1 MKCFL
6 KRTGLLCLLVLLLP
20 DLSWAKIYSG
30 LCGEIVRWKLDT
42 ETGLLD
48 IYNSQP
54 GAYSKMIDYSYS
66 LSAPWYEYRESIRSV
81 NLSGILKIGDWA
93 FYGCSGLTSVT
104 IPEGV
109 TSIGYYAFVYCSG
122 LTSVTIPKSVTS
134 IGGNAFQ
141 NCSSLTSITIPEGVT
156 SIGISAFYGCSG
168 LTSITIPESVT
179 TIGNYAFRGCSGL
192 TSITIPEGVKSIG
205 YYAFAYCS
213 GLTSVTIPKS
223 VTSIGDEAFSGC
235 YFSRD
240 KFINKS
246 QLSNYYNWGVTLCD
260 EETSDGLFIEDFIVV
275 KCRPWVSSVCIP
287 EGVTGIGGS
296 AFSGRSGL
304 TSVTIPEGV
313 TSIGSYAFSSCSS
326 LTSVTIPE
334 SVTSIGG
341 SAFYK
346 CTGLTSITIPESV
359 TSIGDNAFHGC
370 KGLTSVTIP
379 EGVTSI
385 GNDAF
390 YGCSG
395 LTTITIPESVTNIG
409 TSVFSGCSGLTS
421 VELNSSAITSAT
433 YSSLYNI
440 GSIFGSQVKKY
451 IIGGSR
457 ITDYAFYECSGLES
471 VTLSDRVTS
480 IGNYAFSGCSGLT
493 SVTIPESVTSI
504 GGSAFSSCSGLTSI
518 TIPEGVASIG
528 SSAFD
533 GCSGLTSI
541 TIPEGVTSIG
551 DYAFFGCSGLTSIT
565 IPEGV
570 ASIGRYAFS
579 RCSGL
584 TSVTIPESVTNIGDG
599 AFSSC
604 SGLTSIT
611 IPESVTSISSSA
623 FDGCSGL
630 TSITIPKGVTSIG
643 SSAFSGCS
651 RLTSIELNSNTISS
665 AKYSSTKNF
674 GTLFGSQVKE
684 YIFGNN
690 VSTIGDYAFYGCSN
704 MTAITI
710 PKSVTSIDSYAF
722 YGCANLTTLNLD
734 CENVGSWFA
743 NNTKLV
749 SLTLGEHVKII
760 GQKAFSGCT
769 GLRSVTIPAN
779 VIGIDQTAFNGCTDI
794 KLNAVRGTDGML
806 SVWNYGA
813 DPYEFG
819 SSELLERPLL
829 SMVSATQ
836 TSIIYQVDNVYP
848 EIEYLYDYNSSPLGN
863 NEYLVSGLRPE
874 LSQPFRLVVKSANNS
889 YSTQF
894 NMETLPISPKLVC
907 EGATASSLSVRG
919 NYTEGDAKVVSTSLI
934 VNGKEL
940 GQENGTMYELDPNTP
955 YYCEYRVVVEY
966 GNDELYT
973 YYGTDYFSTNELSM
987 VTQQPKVISAGNII
1001 VAADTNL
1008 SEEESKTGFEWRRI
1022 DWTDDFTSNYG
1033 GAFLYG
1039 GRMEGYIRN
1048 LNTDRLWKYRAYYES
1063 DSGKRYYGQW
1073 VGIDPTN
1080 TSYFEPTVY
1089 TYAQFVVND
1098 NTAEVKGYAMRGT
1111 EDVRKQGFMYWKK
1124 ESSSIGGI
1132 SNNIP
1137 ASAMTVEAK
1146 GNVMVATLE
1155 NLDYDTEYSYVA
1167 FATTADNETFYGEEQ
1182 MFKTG
1187 TASQEVID
1195 GIEGTEDA
1203 AVLTEV
1209 ARYDLNG
1216 RKISS
1221 PQKGINIIRQSDGT
1235 VKKVMVK

>member
-1 MKCFL
+1 MKTFF
-6 KRTGLLCLLVLLLP
+6 KRAGILCLVVILLP
-20 DLSWAKIYSG
+20 AISYASIYSG
-30 LCGEIVRWKLDT
+30 SCGQDVIWKLDT
-42 ETGLLD
+42 ETGLLE
-48 IYNSQP
+48 IYNSRP
-54 GAYSKMIDYSYS
+54 GAYSNIPDYYSYS
-66 LSAPWYEYRESIRSV
+66 GIPWYDYKIHIRSV
-81 NLSGILKIGDWA
+81 RLSGISYIGNSA
-93 FYGCSGLTSVT
+93 FTNCSSLTSVT

-109 TSIGYYAFVYCSG
+109 TGIGS
-122 LTSVTIPKSVTS
+122 
-134 IGGNAFQ
+134 
-141 NCSSLTSITIPEGVT
+141 
-156 SIGISAFYGCSG
+156 SAFS
-168 LTSITIPESVT
+168 
-179 TIGNYAFRGCSGL
+179 GCSGL
-192 TSITIPEGVKSIG
+192 TSITIPEGV
-205 YYAFAYCS
+205 
-213 GLTSVTIPKS
+213 
-223 VTSIGDEAFSGC
+223 
-235 YFSRD
+235 
-240 KFINKS
+240 
-246 QLSNYYNWGVTLCD
+246 
-260 EETSDGLFIEDFIVV
+260 
-275 KCRPWVSSVCIP
+275 
-287 EGVTGIGGS
+287 TG
-296 AFSGRSGL
+296 
-304 TSVTIPEGV
+304 
-313 TSIGSYAFSSCSS
+313 
-326 LTSVTIPE
+326 
-334 SVTSIGG
+334 
-341 SAFYK
+341 
-346 CTGLTSITIPESV
+346 
-359 TSIGDNAFHGC
+359 
-370 KGLTSVTIP
+370 
-379 EGVTSI
+379 
-385 GNDAF
+385 
-390 YGCSG
+390 
-395 LTTITIPESVTNIG
+395 
-409 TSVFSGCSGLTS
+409 
-421 VELNSSAITSAT
+421 
-433 YSSLYNI
+433 
-440 GSIFGSQVKKY
+440 
-451 IIGGSR
+451 
-457 ITDYAFYECSGLES
+457 
-471 VTLSDRVTS
+471 
-480 IGNYAFSGCSGLT
+480 
-493 SVTIPESVTSI
+493 
-504 GGSAFSSCSGLTSI
+504 
-518 TIPEGVASIG
+518 IG
-528 SSAFD
+528 SSAFAY
-533 GCSGLTSI
+533 CSGLTSI

-551 DYAFFGCSGLTSIT
+551 SSAFYS
-565 IPEGV
+565 
-570 ASIGRYAFS
+570 
-579 RCSGL
+579 CSGL
-584 TSVTIPESVTNIGDG
+584 TSVIIPESVTSIGNE
-599 AFSSC
+599 AFYKC
-604 SGLTSIT
+604 SGLHTIIVKQGNPKYDSRDDCNAIIETNTNTLLWGCNTTT

-623 FDGCSGL
+623 F
-630 TSITIPKGVTSIG
+630 
-643 SSAFSGCS
+643 
-651 RLTSIELNSNTISS
+651 
-665 AKYSSTKNF
+665 
-674 GTLFGSQVKE
+674 
-684 YIFGNN
+684 
-690 VSTIGDYAFYGCSN
+690 YGCSN
-704 MTAITI
+704 LTTITI

-722 YGCANLTTLNLD
+722 DGCDNLTTLNLD
-734 CENVGSWFA
+734 CENVSSWFA
-743 NNTKLV
+743 NKTKLV

-829 SMVSATQ
+829 SMVSVTQ
-836 TSIIYQVDNVYP
+836 TSIVYQVDNVYP
-848 EIEYLYDYNSSPLGN
+848 EIEYLHDYNSSPLGN

-874 LSQPFRLVVKSANNS
+874 LSQPISLVVKSANNS

-940 GQENGTMYELDPNTP
+940 GQENGTMYKLDPNTP

-1033 GAFLYG
+1033 GAYLYG

-1124 ESSSIGGI
+1124 GSSSIGGN

-1203 AVLTEV
+1203 DVLTEV

>member
-1 MKCFL
+1 
-6 KRTGLLCLLVLLLP
+6 
-20 DLSWAKIYSG
+20 
-30 LCGEIVRWKLDT
+30 
-42 ETGLLD
+42 
-48 IYNSQP
+48 
-54 GAYSKMIDYSYS
+54 
-66 LSAPWYEYRESIRSV
+66 
-81 NLSGILKIGDWA
+81 
-93 FYGCSGLTSVT
+93 
-104 IPEGV
+104 
-109 TSIGYYAFVYCSG
+109 
-122 LTSVTIPKSVTS
+122 
-134 IGGNAFQ
+134 
-141 NCSSLTSITIPEGVT
+141 
-156 SIGISAFYGCSG
+156 
-168 LTSITIPESVT
+168 
-179 TIGNYAFRGCSGL
+179 
-192 TSITIPEGVKSIG
+192 
-205 YYAFAYCS
+205 
-213 GLTSVTIPKS
+213 
-223 VTSIGDEAFSGC
+223 
-235 YFSRD
+235 
-240 KFINKS
+240 
-246 QLSNYYNWGVTLCD
+246 
-260 EETSDGLFIEDFIVV
+260 
-275 KCRPWVSSVCIP
+275 
-287 EGVTGIGGS
+287 
-296 AFSGRSGL
+296 
-304 TSVTIPEGV
+304 
-313 TSIGSYAFSSCSS
+313 
-326 LTSVTIPE
+326 
-334 SVTSIGG
+334 
-341 SAFYK
+341 
-346 CTGLTSITIPESV
+346 
-359 TSIGDNAFHGC
+359 
-370 KGLTSVTIP
+370 
-379 EGVTSI
+379 
-385 GNDAF
+385 
-390 YGCSG
+390 
-395 LTTITIPESVTNIG
+395 
-409 TSVFSGCSGLTS
+409 
-421 VELNSSAITSAT
+421 
-433 YSSLYNI
+433 
-440 GSIFGSQVKKY
+440 
-451 IIGGSR
+451 
-457 ITDYAFYECSGLES
+457 
-471 VTLSDRVTS
+471 
-480 IGNYAFSGCSGLT
+480 
-493 SVTIPESVTSI
+493 
-504 GGSAFSSCSGLTSI
+504 
-518 TIPEGVASIG
+518 
-528 SSAFD
+528 
-533 GCSGLTSI
+533 
-541 TIPEGVTSIG
+541 
-551 DYAFFGCSGLTSIT
+551 
-565 IPEGV
+565 
-570 ASIGRYAFS
+570 
-579 RCSGL
+579 
-584 TSVTIPESVTNIGDG
+584 
-599 AFSSC
+599 
-604 SGLTSIT
+604 
-611 IPESVTSISSSA
+611 
-623 FDGCSGL
+623 
-630 TSITIPKGVTSIG
+630 
-643 SSAFSGCS
+643 
-651 RLTSIELNSNTISS
+651 
-665 AKYSSTKNF
+665 
-674 GTLFGSQVKE
+674 
-684 YIFGNN
+684 
-690 VSTIGDYAFYGCSN
+690 
-704 MTAITI
+704 
-710 PKSVTSIDSYAF
+710 VTSIDSYAF
-722 YGCANLTTLNLD
+722 FWCDNLTTLNLD
-734 CENVGSWFA
+734 CENVRSWFA

-848 EIEYLYDYNSSPLGN
+848 EIEYLYDNNSSPLGN

-874 LSQPFRLVVKSANNS
+874 LSQPISLVVKSANNS

-907 EGATASSLSVRG
+907 EGATSSSLSVRG

-940 GQENGTMYELDPNTP
+940 GQENGTMYKLDPNTP

-1033 GAFLYG
+1033 GAYLYG

-1124 ESSSIGGI
+1124 GSSSIGGN

-1137 ASAMTVEAK
+1137 ASAMTIEAK

-1187 TASQEVID
+1187 TAGQEVID

-1203 AVLTEV
+1203 DILTEV

-1221 PQKGINIIRQSDGT
+1221 PQKGINIIHLSDGT

>member
-6 KRTGLLCLLVLLLP
+6 KRTGLLCLVVILLP
-20 DLSWAKIYSG
+20 AISYASIYSG
-30 LCGEIVRWKLDT
+30 SCGQDVQWKLDT
-42 ETGLLD
+42 ESGLLE
-48 IYNSQP
+48 IYNSRP
-54 GAYSKMIDYSYS
+54 EAYSNIPDYYSYS
-66 LSAPWYEYRESIRSV
+66 GVPWFNYKIHIRSV
-81 NLSGILKIGDWA
+81 SLSGILKIGDSA
-93 FYGCSGLTSVT
+93 FYGCSGLTSFTIPESVTSIGSSAFQGCSGLTSVTIPESVTSIGSSAFYGCNGLTSVTISKGVINIGSAAFSGCSGLTSVTIPESVTSIGSSAFRDCSGLTSIIIPEGVTSIRAVAFSGCSGLTSVTIPEGVTTIGESAFHGCSGLTSVTIPESVTSIGDFAFYGCKGLTSVTIPEGVTSIGDFAFSDCSGLTSVT

-109 TSIGYYAFVYCSG
+109 TSIGSSAFAYCSG
-122 LTSVTIPKSVTS
+122 LTSITIPKSVTS
-134 IGGNAFQ
+134 IGSYAF
-141 NCSSLTSITIPEGVT
+141 
-156 SIGISAFYGCSG
+156 AGCSG
-168 LTSITIPESVT
+168 LTAITIPESVT
-179 TIGNYAFRGCSGL
+179 
-192 TSITIPEGVKSIG
+192 SIG
-205 YYAFAYCS
+205 S
-213 GLTSVTIPKS
+213 S
-223 VTSIGDEAFSGC
+223 AFSGC

-240 KFINKS
+240 KFINRS
-246 QLSNYYNWGVTLCD
+246 QLSNYNNWGATLYD
-260 EETSDGLFIEDFIVV
+260 EETSDGLFIEDHIVV

-296 AFSGRSGL
+296 AFYGR
-304 TSVTIPEGV
+304 
-313 TSIGSYAFSSCSS
+313 
-326 LTSVTIPE
+326 
-334 SVTSIGG
+334 
-341 SAFYK
+341 
-346 CTGLTSITIPESV
+346 
-359 TSIGDNAFHGC
+359 
-370 KGLTSVTIP
+370 
-379 EGVTSI
+379 
-385 GNDAF
+385 
-390 YGCSG
+390 
-395 LTTITIPESVTNIG
+395 
-409 TSVFSGCSGLTS
+409 
-421 VELNSSAITSAT
+421 
-433 YSSLYNI
+433 
-440 GSIFGSQVKKY
+440 
-451 IIGGSR
+451 
-457 ITDYAFYECSGLES
+457 
-471 VTLSDRVTS
+471 
-480 IGNYAFSGCSGLT
+480 SGLT

-504 GGSAFSSCSGLTSI
+504 GDIAFRDCK
-518 TIPEGVASIG
+518 
-528 SSAFD
+528 
-533 GCSGLTSI
+533 
-541 TIPEGVTSIG
+541 
-551 DYAFFGCSGLTSIT
+551 
-565 IPEGV
+565 
-570 ASIGRYAFS
+570 
-579 RCSGL
+579 
-584 TSVTIPESVTNIGDG
+584 
-599 AFSSC
+599 
-604 SGLTSIT
+604 GLTSIT
-611 IPESVTSISSSA
+611 IPESVTSI
-623 FDGCSGL
+623 
-630 TSITIPKGVTSIG
+630 G
-643 SSAFSGCS
+643 SSAF
-651 RLTSIELNSNTISS
+651 
-665 AKYSSTKNF
+665 
-674 GTLFGSQVKE
+674 
-684 YIFGNN
+684 
-690 VSTIGDYAFYGCSN
+690 YGC
-704 MTAITI
+704 
-710 PKSVTSIDSYAF
+710 D
-722 YGCANLTTLNLD
+722 NLTTLNLD
-734 CENVGSWFA
+734 CENVSSWFA

-749 SLTLGEHVKII
+749 SLTLGEHVKNI

-779 VIGIDQTAFNGCTDI
+779 VIWIDQTAFNGCTDI
-794 KLNAVRGTDGML
+794 KLKAVRGTDGML

-874 LSQPFRLVVKSANNS
+874 LSQPISLVVKSANNS

-919 NYTEGDAKVVSTSLI
+919 NYTEGDAKVVSISLI

-1001 VAADTNL
+1001 VAAVTNL

-1033 GAFLYG
+1033 GAYLYG

-1048 LNTDRLWKYRAYYES
+1048 LNTDKLWKYRAYYES

-1124 ESSSIGGI
+1124 GSSSIGGI

-1203 AVLTEV
+1203 DVLTEV